1 VFKHTPFFKGQKMNR
16 ETWLE
21 KFTDQFLLDHFK
33 NAGFEITSELREKL
47 KFSCSLT
54 SGRGSKNARAIGLHF
69 DPKASKGAFHEIMI
83 SPTIEE
89 SSRVADI
96 LIHEIVHAVVGNQ
109 AGHGKAFKRCAVAVG
124 LTGKMTATIASETLK
139 LKLDNWIDSF
149 GAYPHRELILSGKK
163 QSTRLIKAECYCGY
177 NVRMSRKWLHEIGA
191 PICPACEIQMH
202 VAGDS
207 DEEEGE

>member
-1 VFKHTPFFKGQKMNR
+1 MNR

-33 NAGFEITSELREKL
+33 NAGYEINSELRSKL

-83 SPTIEE
+83 SPIIED
-89 SSRVADI
+89 SARVADI

-109 AGHGKAFKRCAVAVG
+109 AGHGKAFKRCALAVG
-124 LTGKMTATIASETLK
+124 LTGKMTATIASEDLK
-139 LKLDNWIDSF
+139 SKLDSWIESF
-149 GAYPHRELILSGKK
+149 GKYPHRELMLSGKK
-163 QSTRLIKAECYCGY
+163 QSRNILWVLNNK
-177 NVRMSRKWLHEIGA
+177 
-191 PICPACEIQMH
+191 
-202 VAGDS
+202 
-207 DEEEGE
+207 